1 MHLVENALKFVCCVF
16 FFFFAPVF
24 LSSVQLGH
32 NKVHSGEHRTVGHT
46 TTKPI
51 SSVVKQLKQWPSV
64 RMGCVCVCVGGGGGT
79 PIYKL

>member
-1 MHLVENALKFVCCVF
+1 MHLAENALKFVCLF
-16 FFFFAPVF
+16 FSFFAPVF

-64 RMGCVCVCVGGGGGT
+64 RTGCVCVCVCVGGGYSH
-79 PIYKL
+79 I